1 MGDRRDTRQRSE
13 VLMRVVEWLG
23 RQRSPVEG
31 APDDVVDTT
40 AARILAML
48 AIRGLARRVREGWIP
63 TRALISPAELIP
75 EP

>member
-1 MGDRRDTRQRSE
+1 MGDRRDTRRRSE

-31 APDDVVDTT
+31 APDDVVGTT

-48 AIRGLARRVREGWIP
+48 AIRGLARHVSQGWIP
-63 TRALISPAELIP
+63 TRVLICPAELIP
-75 EP
+75 ER

>member
-1 MGDRRDTRQRSE
+1 MGDRRDTRRRSE
-13 VLMRVVEWLG
+13 VLKRVVEWLG

-31 APDDVVDTT
+31 APDDVVGTT

-48 AIRGLARRVREGWIP
+48 AIRGLARHESQGWIP

-75 EP
+75 ER